1 MQVLKRSF
9 AFYVFGNI
17 HVALAAYCLTKISFL
32 QFDII
37 NQSLANFVFFS
48 TILSYNYIRLFQLD
62 RLNSMTA
69 AWIRANRRHLM
80 VLNGLAL
87 LGSTY
92 ALLNFRFVDVL
103 VLLPFFLATLFYVF
117 PYKKRITGLRNVP
130 GLKLFLISITWTG
143 LTLYL
148 PLFSAEL
155 HDAQH
160 VYIPITQR
168 FLFILAITIP
178 FDVRDAQFDLP
189 GLNTLPQKLG
199 VDNSKIVA
207 VLALLMVVILD
218 TLMPY
223 KDPNYLRV
231 NFFMLGLSVV
241 MIAFSGTKRG
251 RYYTAFWIE
260 SLPILWYLLYLFFIN

>member
-17 HVALAAYCLTKISFL
+17 HVALAAYCLTKITFL

-48 TILSYNYIRLFQLD
+48 TLLSYNFIRLFQLD
-62 RLNSMTA
+62 KLNSMTA
-69 AWIRANRRHLM
+69 TWIRVNKRYLM
-80 VLNGLAL
+80 VLSGLAL
-87 LGSTY
+87 LGSIY
-92 ALLNFRFVDVL
+92 ALLNFRLVEVIVL
-103 VLLPFFLATLFYVF
+103 FPFFLATLFYVF
-117 PYKKRITGLRNVP
+117 PYKKKITGLRNVP

-148 PLFSAEL
+148 PLLSAEV
-155 HDAQH
+155 HDVQH
-160 VYIPITQR
+160 VYISIAQR
-168 FLFILAITIP
+168 FLFIFAITIP
-178 FDVRDAQFDLP
+178 FDIRDAQFDLP
-189 GLNTLPQKLG
+189 GLNTFPQKLG
-199 VDNSKIVA
+199 VNNSKIMA

-223 KDPNYLRV
+223 KDPNYFRV
-231 NFFMLGLSVV
+231 NLFMMGLSVV
-241 MIAFSGTKRG
+241 MIAFSGAKRG